1 MPTHI
6 QTIAEDRPLTESE
19 QSLLRWLLE
28 HGEARGRDFLPQI
41 DRARVSGRCGC
52 GCATVDLVVDG
63 LKEEEKGLFPVA
75 DFFYRTPSGGLCG
88 VMAMV
93 RGDRLAGLE
102 VWSVDGRDTP
112 TELPAT
118 DGLFPAAELENGG
131 RTSAQSA
138 TPVRSP
144 VSNHRPPPGVAH
156 PW

>member
-6 QTIAEDRPLTESE
+6 QTIAEDRPLIESE
-19 QSLLRWLLE
+19 KILLRWLLE
-28 HGEARGRDFLPQI
+28 HGETRGRDFLPQI

-52 GCATVDLVVDG
+52 GCATVDLAVDG

-88 VMAMV
+88 VMAMA

-102 VWSVDGRDTP
+102 VWSVDGRETP

-118 DGLFPAAELENGG
+118 GRLFPAAELENGG
-131 RTSAQSA
+131 RTSDQSA
-138 TPVRSP
+138 TPGKCP
-144 VSNHRPPPGVAH
+144 PSNQSPPPGVAH
-156 PW
+156 P